1 MTQSHLDG
9 IAEAIGLSLEELYTL
24 PLTDEKTLKGFA
36 DDDLTGIFQ
45 FEGRAT
51 RNIVRDIYT
60 GTDKVPDFMT
70 LADINAL
77 SRPGSLIS
85 GMTSKYIEVERGAES
100 NQIHPV
106 VDGILSKTNG
116 CLVYQEQVMIIG
128 REFGGLKESE
138 IGRLR
143 KIIGSKQAG
152 GAFDEFWIKFRD
164 GAMELHGVDEGLA
177 RKVWDYMAA
186 SASYLFNIAHA
197 ISYAVLAYWTMYLKV
212 NYPTEFF
219 AASLA
224 SAATKGKDS
233 KKADPQLLILQDA
246 VRHGLTVSPPH
257 PALSGATWG
266 PNPEGTGVIAGF
278 SQLPGV
284 GMKTAQVMAEYVHE
298 RGASAWEADDVA
310 EWGDFVGKVAG
321 FGAKRA
327 ENARKMCSKPDPFDI
342 QLTDAATHTLREAIF
357 NGDVPLSDPD
367 ATSASIPSQV
377 GEQVTYIGHVVA
389 VKVIDVINEMRQRK
403 NMTTE
408 EVLADLKSP
417 DKATK
422 AKIICVDEAGGEVH
436 INVNRFRYEE
446 LRGEIE
452 DIDPKKVFVVHAQGE
467 ATNNFGPAIQA
478 QNIVSVEIETEQS
491 DDKDN

>member
-1 MTQSHLDG
+1 MTQNSLEQIG
-9 IAEAIGLSLEELYTL
+9 ELAGLSLEELYTL

-51 RNIVRDIYT
+51 RNIVRDIYS
-60 GTDKVPDFMT
+60 GTNKIPDFMT

-85 GMTSKYIEVERGAES
+85 GMTSKYIEVERGAKS

-106 VDGILSKTNG
+106 VDQILAKTNG

-152 GAFDEFWIKFRD
+152 GAFDEFWFKFRD
-164 GAMELHGVDEGLA
+164 GAKELHDADEDLS
-177 RKVWDYMAA
+177 RQVWDYMAA

-212 NYPTEFF
+212 NHPVEFF

-257 PALSGATWG
+257 PALSGPTWE
-266 PNPEGTGVIAGF
+266 PNQEGTGVIAGF
-278 SQLPGV
+278 SQLPGI
-284 GMKTAQVMAEYVHE
+284 GMKTALVMADYVHD
-298 RGASAWEADDVA
+298 RGVSGWGVDSVA
-310 EWGDFVGKVAG
+310 EWGDFVGQVSG

-327 ENARKMCSKPDPFDI
+327 ENARKMCAKPDPFDI
-342 QLTDAATHTLREAIF
+342 QLTDSATHTLREAIF
-357 NGDVPLSDPD
+357 KGDVPLSDPD
-367 ATSASIPSQV
+367 ATSASIPAQV
-377 GEQVTYIGHVVA
+377 GQQVTYIGHVVT

-408 EVLADLKSP
+408 EVLAELKSP
-417 DKATK
+417 EKATK

-436 INVNRFRYEE
+436 VNVNRFRYAD

-452 DIDPKKVFVVHAQGE
+452 DIDAKKVFVIHAQGE

-478 QNIVSVEIETEQS
+478 QNLTSIEITMEQEE
-491 DDKDN
+491 KPE